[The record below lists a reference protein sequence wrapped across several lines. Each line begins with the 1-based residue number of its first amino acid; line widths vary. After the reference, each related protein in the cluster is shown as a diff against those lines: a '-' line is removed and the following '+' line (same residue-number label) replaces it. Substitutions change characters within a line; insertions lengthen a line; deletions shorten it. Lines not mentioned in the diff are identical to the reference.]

1 MPIYRYEGI
10 DSHGQVG
17 RGTVTAETEA
27 LALENVQALGL
38 LATRIDVETG
48 GAGRRPWYLM
58 EIGGAN
64 GRPLS
69 LAEQASLATQ
79 LAVLFRAKLPL
90 TAITDILAQSAENRR
105 LQMLFTRIGGQVADG
120 MSLGAAFEAA
130 GARASPMFL
139 SMLHLASTAADPDAG
154 LAATAELLRKQSSAR
169 QNIIGALIYPA
180 ILIAA
185 AVGVIGLISLFLAP
199 NLVSMY
205 EAMARPVPFSIALF
219 VRAGVLI
226 EAYGLYFVLA
236 LLSLGLLAVA
246 GWNSRQVVHLRRRL
260 VEGLPVVGPILRLSD
275 LCQLIQSTGLLTRAG
290 LPLAAALKTAAAGA
304 AGAGLKQTFTDATA
318 TLEQGGRASS
328 VFAQAP
334 GLPAVFAILFRVGE
348 EANRLD
354 EILPALAGDLEDRL
368 ARAIERMIRLLTPVL
383 TLVIGGGIALLA
395 YTVMGAIVSV
405 NDLAR

>member
-17 RGTVTAETEA
+17 RGTVTADTEA

-48 GAGRRPWYLM
+48 GAGRRSWYLM

-64 GRPLS
+64 GRLLS

-90 TAITDILAQSAENRR
+90 TAITDILAQSAESRR
-105 LQMLFTRIGGQVADG
+105 LQMLFARIGVKVADG
-120 MSLGAAFEAA
+120 AGLGAAFEAA
-130 GARASPMFL
+130 GAVASPMFL

-169 QNIIGALIYPA
+169 QNIIGALIYPG

-185 AVGVIGLISLFLAP
+185 AFGVVGLISLFLAP

-219 VRAGVLI
+219 VRAGAVA
-226 EAYGLYFVLA
+226 EAYGFYVIFA
-236 LLSLGLLAVA
+236 LLGLGLVA
-246 GWNSRQVVHLRRRL
+246 AASWNRRQAIHLRRR
-260 VEGLPVVGPILRLSD
+260 VAEGLPVVGPILRLSD
-275 LCQLIQSTGLLTRAG
+275 LCQLTQCTGLLTRTG
-290 LPLAAALKTAAAGA
+290 LPLAAALRTAATGA
-304 AGAGLKQTFTDATA
+304 ASARLRQAFTDAA
-318 TLEQGGRASS
+318 AALEQGGRAAAVFGQVVGLPS
-328 VFAQAP
+328 VFP
-334 GLPAVFAILFRVGE
+334 ILFRVGE